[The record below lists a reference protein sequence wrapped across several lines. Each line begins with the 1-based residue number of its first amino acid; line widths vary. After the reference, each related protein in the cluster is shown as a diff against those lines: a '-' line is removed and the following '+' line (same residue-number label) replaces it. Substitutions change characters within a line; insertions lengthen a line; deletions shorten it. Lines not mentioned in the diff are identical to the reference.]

1 MKIYIAGDSTFQ
13 NNDATTFPQTGIGQV
28 LPMFFHCENII
39 VPEDELLESQ
49 RQLETLTF
57 VNCAKNGRSTKSFIA
72 EKRLEYIEKRIEK
85 GDFLFV
91 VFGHNDEKLQ
101 DESRGTLP
109 FGEYTENLEKMA
121 KVATKVGAFP
131 LFLTPI
137 SRRNLDQTHGE
148 YPKAMQDFCK
158 KNNFPCIDLTSIT
171 TNILQNLDDEKS
183 KKLYMNFD
191 AGLYPNFPDG
201 REDNTHLRPE
211 GAFLYASIIIGELK
225 IIIEKKLFPEL
236 NKLLPYIKK
245 LDNCIRPKQEVGG
258 VEI

>member
-211 GAFLYASIIIGELK
+211 GAFLYASIIIDELK
-225 IIIEKKLFPEL
+225 IIIE
-236 NKLLPYIKK
+236 KK